1 MSIREHNEKKEI
13 GNILTGNEYKEL
25 KDLIDDLS
33 LNTNLVSTN
42 QSIENE
48 IRLIKKDIKNDTNK
62 IERLTQFQ
70 SKIDCEIHNHIVE

>member
-1 MSIREHNEKKEI
+1 MSNKEI
-13 GNILTGNEYKEL
+13 

-48 IRLIKKDIKNDTNK
+48 IRLIKKDIKSDENK
-62 IERLTQFQ
+62 IERLTQFK

>member
-13 GNILTGNEYKEL
+13 GNILTANEYKEI

-48 IRLIKKDIKNDTNK
+48 IRLIKKDIKM
-62 IERLTQFQ
+62 TQI
-70 SKIDCEIHNHIVE
+70 K

>member
-13 GNILTGNEYKEL
+13 GNILTANEYKEI

-62 IERLTQFQ
+62 IERLTHFQ

>member
-13 GNILTGNEYKEL
+13 GNILTANEYKEI